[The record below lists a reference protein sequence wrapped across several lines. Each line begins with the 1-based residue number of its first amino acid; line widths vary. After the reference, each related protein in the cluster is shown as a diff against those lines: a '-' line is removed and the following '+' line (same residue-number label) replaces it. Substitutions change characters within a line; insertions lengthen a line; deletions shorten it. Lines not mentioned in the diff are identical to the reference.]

1 MRLTVGKM
9 NCAKSQLG
17 FNFFPRSIFPLLQSF
32 TGKFE
37 LPKNT
42 YLEKNIKCV
51 QCIIIT
57 LPDS

>member
-17 FNFFPRSIFPLLQSF
+17 FHFLPRSIFPLLQSF

-42 YLEKNIKCV
+42 YLEKISNV
-51 QCIIIT
+51 
-57 LPDS
+57 SNAS